1 MFVFYPGFNPKT
13 DNGLFD
19 KPGAAII
26 NTVNCQ
32 GTSKNS
38 AGVAGQVFRQF
49 DGVHK
54 SYMNICNQ
62 KKFFPGGVQMLEVN
76 PSTGERETGGGQW
89 VFNVATKDHWKD
101 DSKLEWV
108 EDILKKLPKAVERTG
123 VKSLAL
129 PPLGCGHGGLDWD
142 KQVGPLVLKHLAPLQ
157 EKGVMVHVFASD
169 PDKSKE
175 FTRSVPPSKNRK
187 GSPQFWPEGVTPP
200 AADETNWYAGIG
212 ARPRSPR
219 KPDGAPKPVLNKMEK
234 IGEILANE
242 GWGLRSGAAA
252 GSDKAF
258 EDGANRVP
266 GAKKKIFLPSEGFQG
281 RKDNGKDV
289 LALQNSPHLKAA
301 EDMARRLHP
310 AGNRLKGFALDAMSR
325 NAFQLMGEDLASPS
339 KVVVCYTDEGK
350 EVGGTGQSLRAAKEQ
365 KIPVINLGDERWKNR
380 SAEVIAK
387 TVQGIGQG
395 LSLDDAEKAAIAK
408 PEAVSKKSREG
419 DSR

>member
-1 MFVFYPGFNPKT
+1 
-13 DNGLFD
+13 
-19 KPGAAII
+19 
-26 NTVNCQ
+26 
-32 GTSKNS
+32 
-38 AGVAGQVFRQF
+38 
-49 DGVHK
+49 
-54 SYMNICNQ
+54 
-62 KKFFPGGVQMLEVN
+62 
-76 PSTGERETGGGQW
+76 
-89 VFNVATKDHWKD
+89 
-101 DSKLEWV
+101 
-108 EDILKKLPKAVERTG
+108 
-123 VKSLAL
+123 
-129 PPLGCGHGGLDWD
+129 
-142 KQVGPLVLKHLAPLQ
+142 
-157 EKGVMVHVFASD
+157 
-169 PDKSKE
+169 
-175 FTRSVPPSKNRK
+175 
-187 GSPQFWPEGVTPP
+187 
-200 AADETNWYAGIG
+200 
-212 ARPRSPR
+212 
-219 KPDGAPKPVLNKMEK
+219 MEK

-408 PEAVSKKSREG
+408 PEAVSKKLREG